1 MLENLTTV
9 HSDYRLYVGF
19 PLEVDRKIESDSG
32 KNVKYFIIKVRKL
45 FKLKLIHETLPTA
58 WELIFIE
65 TLL

>member
-32 KNVKYFIIKVRKL
+32 EKFKYFIIKL
-45 FKLKLIHETLPTA
+45 
-58 WELIFIE
+58 
-65 TLL
+65 